1 MQWSPATKLVF
12 RFLTCYIFLYTMSNQ
27 FILSFAFEAMWQVIV
42 PWFAEH
48 ILGLEEPIT
57 NFTNGS
63 GDTLYNYLSILCY
76 AIVSGIATLI
86 WSSLDAKRPN
96 YEKLMEWV
104 IILIRYYIIYE
115 MIMYGLA
122 KVFYMQFQPPRFA
135 RLIQAYGDS
144 SPMGLMWTFMGF
156 SKGYT
161 IFAGIGELVGG
172 ILLLFRR
179 TTTLGAMVV
188 FGVMFNVM
196 MMNFCYDIPVKLLS
210 SHLVLLS
217 GILIALD
224 GKRLLRTFVMNQATE
239 SAPMPPLF
247 KDPVHEKVKN
257 IVKWAIVALGIGVFI
272 FGSITQLQF
281 MKNRKPLFHGL
292 YEVESFER
300 NGELVPPL
308 TTDSTRWDK
317 IAIDFKNRASI
328 RNMTGKTK
336 WYSFEPDTTASTIAY
351 HLTSD
356 TVNVYTFN
364 YSWPDSNQFVLEG
377 IADGDTLK
385 IITKQKTKD
394 DFLLTNRGFHWV
406 NPYPFNR

>member
-1 MQWSPATKLVF
+1 
-12 RFLTCYIFLYTMSNQ
+12 MSNQ

-57 NFTNGS
+57 VFTNGS

-76 AIVSGIATLI
+76 AIVSGIATII
-86 WSSLDAKRPN
+86 WSSLDARRPN

-104 IILIRYYIIYE
+104 IILIRYYIVYE

-122 KVFYMQFQPPRFA
+122 KVFYMQFQPPRFG
-135 RLIQAYGDS
+135 RLIQDYGDS

-161 IFAGIGELVGG
+161 IFAGVGELIGG
-172 ILLLFRR
+172 LLLLFRR
-179 TTTLGAMVV
+179 TTTLGALIV

-217 GILIALD
+217 GLLIALD
-224 GKRLLRTFVMNQATE
+224 GKRLFRTFILNRPTE
-239 SAPMPPLF
+239 SVPMPPLF
-247 KDPVHEKVKN
+247 KDPVHEKAK
-257 IVKWAIVALGIGVFI
+257 IIAKWIIVAIGLGIFLV
-272 FGSITQLQF
+272 GSITQLQF

-300 NGELVPPL
+300 NGEIIPPL

-328 RNMTGKTK
+328 RTMNGKTR
-336 WYSFEPDTTASTIAY
+336 WYSFEPDTTDQTIAY

-356 TVNVYTFN
+356 TVNVYTLG

-377 IADGDTLK
+377 ITDGDTLR
-385 IITKQKTKD
+385 IVTTQKTKD